1 MSCFFKGTNILNH
14 AKDFFYDEYSIE
26 NQIEKFK
33 DMTLIQLSALK
44 RENEQLAVE
53 MELSNNT
60 YHTQHQDTVFT
71 DFDKMIIELYPL
83 DTQDAYFNPKKY
95 DENKKILYENRKLL
109 NEYFRAQ
116 NRYKSD
122 PEYRD
127 YAKYNDALSLA
138 IKNLSDE
145 SKEKTKFNKKIYDRT
160 EVLCECGAHSYRNV
174 LARHRKSALHAR
186 KMEKILNPLLNPL
199 LKKVEQN
206 TETN

>member
-1 MSCFFKGTNILNH
+1 MTTFFKGTNIPNH
-14 AKDFFYDEYSIE
+14 AKDFFSEEYSIE
-26 NQIEKFK
+26 NQIENFK
-33 DMTLIQLSALK
+33 YMTLKQLVALK

-60 YHTQHQDTVFT
+60 YQTQYQVKLFT
-71 DFDKMIIELYPL
+71 DFDNTITDLYSL

-95 DENKKILYENRKLL
+95 DENKAILYENRKLL

-127 YAKYNDALSLA
+127 YAKYNDALTLS

-186 KMEKILNPLLNPL
+186 KMEKINS
-199 LKKVEQN
+199 K
-206 TETN
+206 